1 MPAARPTHKQPPF
14 ASKKFLAY
22 FVAELTWKAL
32 IAAGLYLVK
41 DQVEAGGAWM
51 WWWMIT
57 ATICV
62 TFLEI
67 GTVLGLAYV
76 DRFVDVAQALASR
89 GIDSEAQSADR
100 VRQDADAP
108 TDPGPV
114 S

>member
-1 MPAARPTHKQPPF
+1 MAHYIAPKPQPF

-22 FVAELTWKAL
+22 FVAEISWKLL
-32 IAAGLYLVK
+32 IASGLYLVK

-76 DRFVDVAQALASR
+76 DRFVDVARALAKGKDDGPSSPNP
-89 GIDSEAQSADR
+89 DD
-100 VRQDADAP
+100 P
-108 TDPGPV
+108 TDPGHPN
-114 S
+114 